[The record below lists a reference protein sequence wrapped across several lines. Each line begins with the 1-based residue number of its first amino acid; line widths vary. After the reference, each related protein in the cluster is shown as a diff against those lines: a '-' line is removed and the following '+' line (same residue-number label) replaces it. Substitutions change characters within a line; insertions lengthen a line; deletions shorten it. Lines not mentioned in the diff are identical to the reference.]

1 MISPMRSAAKAESIA
16 ANTVLETMSRRPNEI
31 VRTKPSRS
39 DAVLERAAIALNMRQ
54 LGEAERLS
62 SEVLK
67 AERGNAR
74 AASLLGQALLA
85 QNRADEAI
93 TPLERAARRG
103 DDPALETLYA
113 IALTAAGRREDA
125 LRQLRVTTARRPVF
139 PPAFR
144 ELASQLD
151 KKGEQAEAIAVL
163 ESCLALAPGMVELLV
178 DLAALRLARNERG
191 LARAALSKALAV
203 APGRPDVLALLAQ
216 VMLLEGE
223 YASAAD
229 AYRHVLAQRPNEAK
243 VRTDF
248 AVCLMELGE
257 RAAGESHLRAVTR
270 DQPQLLLRAIHS
282 LAAARHGRFFLRPS
296 AVAQFLQDDR
306 R

>member
-1 MISPMRSAAKAESIA
+1 
-16 ANTVLETMSRRPNEI
+16 MSKRPNEVN
-31 VRTKPSRS
+31 VRTKPGRS
-39 DAVLERAAIALNMRQ
+39 DVMLERAAMALNMHR
-54 LGEAERLS
+54 LGEAETLAS
-62 SEVLK
+62 DVLK
-67 AERGNAR
+67 AERGNVR

-93 TPLERAARRG
+93 APLERAARRS
-103 DDPALETLYA
+103 DDPALETLHA

-125 LRQLRVTTARRPVF
+125 LKQLKATIARRPVF

-144 ELASQLD
+144 ELASQLK

-163 ESCLALAPGMVELLV
+163 ERCLALAPDIVELLM
-178 DLAALRLARNERG
+178 DLAALHLTRNERG
-191 LARAALSKALAV
+191 LARAALSKALAA
-203 APGRPDVLALLAQ
+203 APGRSDLLALLAQ
-216 VMLLEGE
+216 VMLLDGE

-229 AYRHVLAQRPNEAK
+229 VYRRVLAQKPDEAMI
-243 VRTDF
+243 RTEF

-257 RAAGESHLRAVTR
+257 RAAGESHLRTATR
-270 DQPQLLLRAIHS
+270 DRPQLLLRAIHS

-296 AVAQFLQDDR
+296 AAAQFLQDDR

>member
-1 MISPMRSAAKAESIA
+1 
-16 ANTVLETMSRRPNEI
+16 MSKRPNEI
-31 VRTKPSRS
+31 VKTKPSRS
-39 DAVLERAAIALNMRQ
+39 DVLLERAAMALNTRQ
-54 LGEAERLS
+54 PGEAERLA

-85 QNRADEAI
+85 QNRANEAI
-93 TPLERAARRG
+93 TPLERAARRS
-103 DDPALETLYA
+103 DDPALETLHA

-125 LRQLRVTTARRPVF
+125 FRQLRMTTARRPVF
-139 PPAFR
+139 PPASR
-144 ELASQLD
+144 ELASQLA
-151 KKGEQAEAIAVL
+151 KSGKRSEAIAVL
-163 ESCLALAPGMVELLV
+163 ENCLALAPGMVELLV
-178 DLAALRLARNERG
+178 DLAALRLLRNERS
-191 LARAALSKALAV
+191 LARAALSEALAV
-203 APGRPDVLALLAQ
+203 APGRPDALALLAQ
-216 VMLLEGE
+216 VMLFEGE

-229 AYRHVLAQRPNEAK
+229 AYRRVLAQKPDEAMI
-243 VRTDF
+243 RTEF

-257 RAAGESHLRAVTR
+257 RAAGESHLRAATR

-282 LAAARHGRFFLRPS
+282 LAAARQGRFFLRPS

>member
-1 MISPMRSAAKAESIA
+1 
-16 ANTVLETMSRRPNEI
+16 MSKRPNEVN
-31 VRTKPSRS
+31 VRTKPGRS
-39 DAVLERAAIALNMRQ
+39 DANLERAAMALNMHR
-54 LGEAERLS
+54 LGEAERLAS
-62 SEVLK
+62 DVLK
-67 AERGNAR
+67 AERGNVR

-93 TPLERAARRG
+93 TPLERAARRS
-103 DDPALETLYA
+103 DDPALETLHA
-113 IALTAAGRREDA
+113 IALNAAGRREDA
-125 LRQLRVTTARRPVF
+125 LEQLRVTTARRPAF

-144 ELASQLD
+144 ELASQLR

-163 ESCLALAPGMVELLV
+163 EVCLALAPGIVELLM

-191 LARAALSKALAV
+191 LARAALSKALAA
-203 APGRPDVLALLAQ
+203 APGRSDVLALQAQ
-216 VMLLEGE
+216 VLLLDGE

-229 AYRHVLAQRPNEAK
+229 AYRHVLAQKPDEAMI
-243 VRTDF
+243 RTEF

-257 RAAGESHLRAVTR
+257 RAAGEQHLRTATR
-270 DQPQLLLRAIHS
+270 DRPQLLLRAIHS